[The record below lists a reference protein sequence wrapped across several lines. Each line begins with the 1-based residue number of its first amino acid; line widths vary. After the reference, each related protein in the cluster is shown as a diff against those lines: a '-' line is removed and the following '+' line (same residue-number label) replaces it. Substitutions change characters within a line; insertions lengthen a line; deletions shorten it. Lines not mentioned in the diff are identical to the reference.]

1 MSSLKQSFSW
11 DGFVRTGIAPEA
23 LARGAAEIGY
33 AGVDLVPEEYWPLV
47 RDHGLQIVAAAGHPL
62 APEGLN
68 RRENRAAIEATLR
81 ENLKRAEAWNIPY
94 LLCFS
99 GNRYGV
105 DAATAA
111 EITAENLRAFA
122 PLAADAGVTLIME
135 LLNSKVPG
143 RDYQADH
150 TAWAVEVCRM
160 VDSPNVRLLYDIY
173 HMQIMEGDIIRTI
186 QENAPFFAHY
196 HTAGNPG
203 RNDLDDAQELNYP
216 AIVRAIAATG
226 YDGFIG
232 HEFFPKGEP
241 VAALRAAYQTCSVH
255 V

>member
-1 MSSLKQSFSW
+1 MPPLRQSFSW
-11 DGFVRTGIAPEA
+11 DGFARTGIAPEA
-23 LARGAAEIGY
+23 LARGAADIGY
-33 AGVDLVPEEYWPLV
+33 EGVELIPEEYWPLV
-47 RDHGLQIVAAAGHPL
+47 RDCGLRIVTAVGHPL

-68 RRENRAAIEATLR
+68 RRENRKAIEAVLV
-81 ENLKRAEAWNIPY
+81 ENLRRAEAWNIPY

-105 DAATAA
+105 DEATAA

-122 PLAADAGVTLIME
+122 PMAADAGVTLILE

-143 RDYQADH
+143 RDYQADKS
-150 TAWAVEVCRM
+150 AWGVQVCRM
-160 VDSPNVRLLYDIY
+160 VNSPNVRLLYDIY

-203 RNDLDDAQELNYP
+203 RNDLDDEQELNYR

-232 HEFFPKGEP
+232 HEFFPKGEAI
-241 VAALRAAYQTCSVH
+241 AALRAAYETCRVGA
-255 V
+255 